1 MRLSEITMYE
11 ARQNHMPAYT
21 PGYGEGSTWYA
32 LEDDE
37 GYKGFMEITR
47 IEGEDISEISYFMIP
62 DIHRGNGYG
71 ALMLELFLEKYIP
84 GSGAGDLLT
93 AAFDYNDDHGRD
105 LERLLS
111 EHGFDISFRSFK
123 ECYLPFEDVYK
134 KLAQKKDS
142 AFNSVMMKL
151 SDGLETAYRGLADLE
166 DCDITLRD
174 VAEADGELSVMAADE
189 EGNLMALLL
198 VSADES
204 SGEAVITDLF
214 VDSDDKWMLRAILSF
229 AVENANNSTRKP
241 QSISFAAVNE
251 KLEKVMTSLLDPAE
265 TSTVV
270 LADAEFNLGKYL
282 EQLNIT
288 DSIRRK

>member
-11 ARQNHMPAYT
+11 ARLNHMPAYA
-21 PGYGEGSTWYA
+21 PGYGESSTWYA
-32 LEDDE
+32 LEDEE

-47 IEGEDISEISYFMIP
+47 IEAENISEISYFMIP

-84 GSGAGDLLT
+84 VSEAGDMLT
-93 AAFDYNDDHGRD
+93 AAFDYSGDHGGD

-111 EHGFDISFRSFK
+111 EHGFDISFSSFK
-123 ECYLPFEDVYK
+123 ECYLSFEDVYK
-134 KLAQKKDS
+134 KLAQGKDS
-142 AFNSVMMKL
+142 AFKSLLMKL
-151 SDGLETAYRGLADLE
+151 SEGLETAYRGLADLK

-198 VSADES
+198 VSIDEN

-214 VDSDDKWMLRAILSF
+214 VDSDDKWLLRALLSF

-251 KLEKVMTSLLDPAE
+251 KLEKVMTSLLDLAE